1 MSLDSEK
8 LLSDPSKPNWVST
21 RATDEKHKI
30 DAWPMQGDLLNTKER
45 LKAAAAKLGGARLI
59 IDAGQ
64 RLSFEFT
71 TRLLRF
77 TDDVVFV
84 IEETQRQVHFISA
97 SRVGYSDL
105 GANRTRMEKFKS
117 YYLQN

>member
-1 MSLDSEK
+1 MSLDTEK

-21 RATDEKHKI
+21 RASDEKHKI
-30 DAWPMQGDLLNTKER
+30 DAWPMQGDLLTTKAR
-45 LKAAAAKLGGARLI
+45 IKAATDKLGGAKLI

-64 RLSFEFT
+64 RLSYEFT

-77 TDDVVFV
+77 TDDVIFV
-84 IEETQRQVHFISA
+84 IDELTRQVHFISA

-105 GANRTRMEKFKS
+105 GANRNRMENLKS
-117 YYLQN
+117 VYLQK